1 MSKCGYHQY
10 ISRVARASDMLP
22 TCYHNCTDDHDFVNS
37 DIDKL
42 EINDYITLR
51 LSQVSTL
58 L

>member
-1 MSKCGYHQY
+1 
-10 ISRVARASDMLP
+10 MLP
-22 TCYHNCTDDHDFVNS
+22 TCHHNCTDDHDFVNS